1 MPKTLWRLMGAMAGI
16 IVVVI
21 ASLQNRQPVQLHLYF
36 WILPH
41 VPLVLLVLLAMLVGV
56 AIGAIGMWW
65 DRQRGDRRAGLT
77 KGLGRAGRTIASPAG
92 GATNPGQSSSAGA
105 SSPQPGARAGDSHPP
120 DDAPPP
126 RA

>member
-1 MPKTLWRLMGAMAGI
+1 MPKTLGRLMGALAGI

-21 ASLQNRQPVQLHLYF
+21 AALQNRQPVQLHLYF

-65 DRQRGDRRAGLT
+65 DRQRGGRRAR
-77 KGLGRAGRTIASPAG
+77 LGKPSGRKIAAPGVDPANSGAASAPTANGQAGPQETHPSG
-92 GATNPGQSSSAGA
+92 GP
-105 SSPQPGARAGDSHPP
+105 PP
-120 DDAPPP
+120 DQGPGP
-126 RA
+126 R